1 MAWHLRSE
9 FGVKT
14 IRYQAIP
21 CAWSATSSLFAY
33 THSSLKPSLC
43 FGFQGY
49 IPLRLPA
56 ICVCLCSPLR
66 CETYARSG
74 LHNYASFYPNNSLA
88 QRFWPHNTLDNTPRL
103 YTSSSPRTPRQYAL
117 PLFCSRKNNFTKHL
131 VLRQYVTE
139 HRLTYSDMKFII
151 FQNWNT
157 RAVGGSS
164 QRVVKGN
171 PLSIPINSSYQA
183 IYILKP

>member
-33 THSSLKPSLC
+33 THSSLKPTLC

-88 QRFWPHNTLDNTPRL
+88 QRFWPHNTLNNTPRL
-103 YTSSSPRTPRQYAL
+103 YTSSSPRTPSYLGLCVYLLAL
-117 PLFCSRKNNFTKHL
+117 TNGWAVPHTLGVAFPLGLFACNHQGLCLCSVAQWNLHK
-131 VLRQYVTE
+131 LRLHCSSARR
-139 HRLTYSDMKFII
+139 HRFAQLHY
-151 FQNWNT
+151 
-157 RAVGGSS
+157 
-164 QRVVKGN
+164 
-171 PLSIPINSSYQA
+171 IP
-183 IYILKP
+183 